1 MRFRRVPT
9 FVAGS
14 SVLAGLIVAAGPAV
28 GPAAGPA
35 AAQPVTGDSGAVPI
49 APSDSST
56 RTITLIT
63 GDRVTLTPMP
73 DGSPGISVA
82 PRPGGSAAF
91 VTERGGGDLYVIPAD
106 AQPFLGRQLDVS
118 LFDVSAPDSDGRI
131 PVVLSGSDA
140 APPGVV
146 LTDRTHGYVTPES
159 AAQFGA
165 ALHRDAA
172 GVSGVSSAPILGGV
186 TWLARADAVAPP
198 VVQPQFVM
206 KTLRINTV
214 GLTGDPVDIGTVV
227 VLNTDD
233 GRKYATLRPLATVGG
248 EVRISVPVGHYAVS
262 ALFNA
267 VENGTFV
274 ERLAQLADVTVR
286 QDTAVTLDA
295 RAADAPVS
303 VDVPRPSQLA
313 ALGVQYVRQDE
324 PRTFRAGVGVL
335 INPAVAAI
343 DVQPAKSARSG
354 ELTYSV
360 QAHRDSPPGAASPYA
375 YDIELVRQAVPAD
388 EHFRVRSGDLA
399 TIKANYYSDV
409 PSWQVVP
416 TRIAALSSDL
426 VHIGFGTPTPVPG
439 TRVEYVSADPAIT
452 YFDSVTPQGTSTPMT
467 DGGRKYRAGTVS
479 TVDWMRGPRAPGF
492 GAATPDTAG
501 GWTCPACRE
510 GDHIALQLSG
520 LIDSVPGHAMGPDY
534 GPGREWD
541 AQLSIAEN
549 GKVLLDWPGIFG
561 ITLPASGPSGD
572 YALTYDQTTRAP
584 WSTHSQRSH
593 SEWTFHSQRPTA
605 NTVPATWVCP
615 DDDPG
620 PCAAVPLLVAD
631 YALPQALDGTVAPGR
646 SAMAVTFRHASGA
659 PSVPI
664 RSAAVEVSFDD
675 GQTWTRTALAGAG
688 GGRYV
693 ARWTSPAG
701 AHLSVRVTARDAAG
715 ATLTQS
721 VLDAATV
728 SASN

>member
-9 FVAGS
+9 IVAGS
-14 SVLAGLIVAAGPAV
+14 AVLAGLIGVAGPAV
-28 GPAAGPA
+28 AEPAAP
-35 AAQPVTGDSGAVPI
+35 DSGAVPI
-49 APSDSST
+49 AASVSSA
-56 RTITLIT
+56 RTVTLIT

-73 DGSPGISVA
+73 DGPPGVSVQ
-82 PRPGGSAAF
+82 PRPGGSTAF

-118 LFDVSAPDSDGRI
+118 LFDVSVMDSAGRI
-131 PVVLSGSDA
+131 PVVLSGS

-146 LTDRTHGYVTPES
+146 LTDRTHGYVAPES
-159 AAQFGA
+159 AAEFGA
-165 ALHRDAA
+165 ALHRDAVA
-172 GVSGVSSAPILGGV
+172 GVSGAPVLGGV
-186 TWLARADAVAPP
+186 TQLARSDAVAPP

-214 GLTGDPVDIGTVV
+214 GLTGDPVDIGTIV

-295 RAADAPVS
+295 RAAGTPVS
-303 VDVPRPSQLA
+303 VDVPRPTQLA

-343 DVQPAKSARSG
+343 DVQPTKSARSG

-360 QAHRDSPPGAASPYA
+360 QAHRDSPPGAATPYA
-375 YDIELVRQAVPAD
+375 YDIKLVGHTVPAD

-399 TIKANYYSDV
+399 TIRANYYSDV

-416 TRIAALSSDL
+416 TRIAALTSDL
-426 VHIGFGTPTPVPG
+426 VHIGFGTPTPAPG
-439 TRVEYVSADPAIT
+439 RRVEYVSADPAIT

-467 DGGRKYRAGTVS
+467 DGGRKYRPGTVS

-492 GAATPDTAG
+492 GAATRDTAG
-501 GWTCPACRE
+501 VWTCPACRE

-534 GPGREWD
+534 GPGRVWD
-541 AQLSIAEN
+541 AQFSIAEN

-572 YALTYDQTTRAP
+572 YDLTYDQTTQAP

-593 SEWTFHSQRPTA
+593 SEWTFHSQRPTE

-615 DDDPG
+615 DDEPG

-631 YALPQALDGTVAPGR
+631 YVLPQALDGTVVPGR
-646 SAMAVTFRHASGA
+646 ATMAVTFRHASGA
-659 PSVPI
+659 PRIPI
-664 RSAAVEVSFDD
+664 QSAAVEVSFDD
-675 GQTWTRTALAGAG
+675 GQTWTRTALAATG
-688 GGRYV
+688 GGRYL
-693 ARWTSPAG
+693 ARWTNLAG

-728 SASN
+728 NASS